1 MKEPKVTN
9 ERRGEIIQNILQ
21 ILDENPDGLH
31 RNEVLKSLEKRVG
44 LTEHESGF
52 YDNDPEQRRFEK
64 MAQFHTIG
72 PTKAGW
78 IKKGKGVWSISDD
91 GRKALQDFQTPEEL
105 IDEASRIYSEWYEN
119 NKENEVK
126 NYLGD
131 PFNSLFKCL
140 TLTLNV
146 DKSFDD
152 NNIP

>member
-21 ILDENPDGLH
+21 ILDENPDGIH

-105 IDEASRIYSEWYEN
+105 VGFTVNGMKTTKRAR
-119 NKENEVK
+119 
-126 NYLGD
+126 
-131 PFNSLFKCL
+131 
-140 TLTLNV
+140 
-146 DKSFDD
+146 
-152 NNIP
+152 